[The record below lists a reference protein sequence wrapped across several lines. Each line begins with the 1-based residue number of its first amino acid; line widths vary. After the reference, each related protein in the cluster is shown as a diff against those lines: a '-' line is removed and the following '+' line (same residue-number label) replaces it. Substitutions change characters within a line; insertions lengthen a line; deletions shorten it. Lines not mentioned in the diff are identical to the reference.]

1 MRTTQRN
8 AHRRQTPH
16 APPRR
21 RVADTAC
28 LSMSRLDP
36 PPFTSIHRGLG

>member
-16 APPRR
+16 APPRAPR
-21 RVADTAC
+21 
-28 LSMSRLDP
+28 SRHSLPVYESPGPDP
-36 PPFTSIHRGLG
+36 VHFDP